1 MGTTRGVRASRETL
15 EPSKTNDAPVFDL
28 AERLA
33 GLWHLVNRSDAGD
46 AERVQQ
52 LLDFSTRSLRPQR
65 PFAGLL
71 THLSEGTV
79 VIDAASFHLGD
90 APGMQPSTGAL
101 VPGSPFPFDA
111 TVHRRLF
118 VGRRAHS
125 WNDVARPGNDA
136 PETGMLGWRSLIGTS
151 FQLGAKTTF
160 LVFGSPEPTDDDPFT
175 ENDYAFIDVLASIVA
190 NRLQEE
196 LMRDRLRYQIEHD
209 LLTGL
214 PNRVQFLIA
223 LRNAVAA
230 GRPCAIALADLDD
243 FNAIN
248 KINGQAVG
256 DELLTEIGAELSRIS
271 EFDFVARVSGD
282 RFAMLVYDV
291 DTETAAAHHTQA
303 YQNRFRQPFQTGDG
317 EHARLHSIGASFGLT
332 LFPHHGD
339 DAEDLMRR
347 ALFALENA
355 KKAGGGRREF
365 FRQAMED
372 SFERRRVVRD
382 ELLAGVAADQFVL
395 AYQPTFDLATGSV
408 RGAEALVRWNH
419 PLQGM
424 LLPGQFVP
432 MAEKDNEAIG
442 ALGRWVM
449 ARAVRDLATL
459 DDVPPGFCCYINV
472 SPLQLRETSFFA
484 ALRAEIVA
492 APHVATCLGV
502 EVTESAAMENIEQCI
517 ANLQALRELGLRVA
531 LDDFGTGYSSL
542 AQLKRMPLNVVKI
555 DQSFVRGLPIDPH
568 DAVLCEAMIS
578 IADRFGFA
586 TLAEGIET
594 PEQAAWLRDHGCR
607 YGQGY
612 HFGRPASFA
621 DLERRLTG

>member
-1 MGTTRGVRASRETL
+1 MTTTRGVRASRESL
-15 EPSKTNDAPVFDL
+15 EPPNSNGAHVFDL

-33 GLWHLVNRSDAGD
+33 GLWHLVNRSGAGG

-52 LLDFSTRSLRPQR
+52 LLDFSTRSLRPDR
-65 PFAGLL
+65 PFVGLL

-79 VIDAASFHLGD
+79 VVDAASFHKGE
-90 APGMQPSTGAL
+90 APGMLPSTATL

-118 VGRRAHS
+118 LGRRAHS
-125 WNDVARPGNDA
+125 WNDLARADADA
-136 PETGMLGWRSLIGTS
+136 PETGMLGWRALIGTS
-151 FQLGAKTTF
+151 FQLGSKTTF
-160 LVFGSPEPTDDDPFT
+160 LVFGSPEPCDDAPFT

-190 NRLQEE
+190 NRLQED

-223 LRNAVAA
+223 LRNAVSAC
-230 GRPCAIALADLDD
+230 RPCAIALADLDD

-248 KINGQAVG
+248 KINGQSVG
-256 DELLTEIGAELSRIS
+256 DDLLAEIGSELAEIS

-282 RFAMLVYDV
+282 RFAMLIYDV
-291 DTETAAAHHTQA
+291 ETEAEAAQHVQA
-303 YQNRFRQPFQTGDG
+303 YQNRFLHPFHAGDG
-317 EHARLHSIGASFGLT
+317 EDARTLSIGSSFGMT
-332 LFPHHGD
+332 LFPIHGV

-347 ALFALENA
+347 ALFALEVA
-355 KKAGGGRREF
+355 KRHGGGRREF
-365 FRQAMED
+365 FRQEMED
-372 SFERRRVVRD
+372 SFQHHRVVRN
-382 ELLAGVAADQFVL
+382 ELLAGVEADQFSLV
-395 AYQPTFDLATGSV
+395 YQPTFDLATGAV
-408 RGAEALVRWNH
+408 RGAEALIRWNH
-419 PLQGM
+419 PHQGL
-424 LLPGQFVP
+424 LLPGQFIPV
-432 MAEKDNEAIG
+432 AEQDNEAIG

-459 DDVPPGFCCYINV
+459 ERVPAGFCCYINV
-472 SPLQLRETSFFA
+472 SPLQLREQSFFT
-484 ALRAEIVA
+484 ALRKEIDA
-492 APHVATCLGV
+492 APHVAACLGV

-517 ANLQALRELGLRVA
+517 ANLAALRELGLRVA

-542 AQLKRMPLNVVKI
+542 SQLKRMPLNVVKI
-555 DQSFVRGLPIDPH
+555 DQSFVRGLPSDPH

-594 PEQAAWLRDHGCR
+594 PEQAAWLLEHGCR
-607 YGQGY
+607 FGQGY
-612 HFGRPASFA
+612 FFGRPAPWA
-621 DLERRLTG
+621 DLERRLLG